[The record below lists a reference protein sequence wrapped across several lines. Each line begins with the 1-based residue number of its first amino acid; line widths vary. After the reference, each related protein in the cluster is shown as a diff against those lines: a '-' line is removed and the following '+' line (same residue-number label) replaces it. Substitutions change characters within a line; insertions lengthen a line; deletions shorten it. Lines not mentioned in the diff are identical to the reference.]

1 MDNTVIKFD
10 MDCCHIELNCPYFLQ
25 HMTLAKLKKVFELMC
40 KQSWRNEQAI
50 DTTQQYIELCI
61 AEAKAQWHEASS
73 KYQNGYV
80 DTKFRYGLTK
90 PQKQSIEKENKR
102 LLDTVKRTKTAYE
115 RMVKIQDL
123 FNAVKQKF
131 SV

>member
-1 MDNTVIKFD
+1 MDSTVITFD
-10 MDCCHIELNCPYFLQ
+10 MERCHIELNCPYFIQ

-40 KQSWRNEQAI
+40 TQAWRNEQAI
-50 DTTQQYIELCI
+50 DTTGRYIELCI
-61 AEAKAQWHEASS
+61 TEAKSQWHEASS

-90 PQKQSIEKENKR
+90 PQKQSIERENKK
-102 LLDTVKRTKTAYE
+102 LLDAVKRTKTAYD
-115 RMVKIQDL
+115 RMVKVKDL
-123 FNAVKQKF
+123 FNATKQKF